1 MSPWVDRAR
10 QARKRIAEA
19 KLGDYVR
26 ADDYIVGAPSNMPLC
41 PCGMRQ
47 AGCRAGRPKA
57 EERIVR

>member
-26 ADDYIVGAPSNMPLC
+26 ADDYVVVEQVELC
-41 PCGMRQ
+41 PCGMRR
-47 AGCRAGRPKA
+47 AGCQANRPKA
-57 EERIVR
+57 GERS